1 MPPLHCYIVKNPGSE
16 ETGRKTFKNR
26 LDQPYLD
33 NKRNT
38 ITYNALARIK
48 KRVEYT

>member
-1 MPPLHCYIVKNPGSE
+1 MIESLYKRRRAQSDSE
-16 ETGRKTFKNR
+16 EKTSQNR
-26 LDQPYLD
+26 FGQPYFD

-48 KRVEYT
+48 KRVEHT